1 MSADN
6 YIVVDHDGDVFQ
18 LLEGSMSCKL
28 EDEDYKPTLMDTVA
42 TAKEVDVIIA
52 DYGYTEYGVEW
63 TENATFVSHD
73 TFEAYAVLKRVALAD
88 EATHKALD
96 ELSKLHTKMVTLA
109 NKLDEHLKKP
119 DAHNPAFMYKDK
131 K

>member
-1 MSADN
+1 
-6 YIVVDHDGDVFQ
+6 
-18 LLEGSMSCKL
+18 MSCNIG
-28 EDEDYKPTLMDTVA
+28 DEDYKPALMDTVA

-63 TENATFVSHD
+63 TDAASRARTAAYGRGDPAT
-73 TFEAYAVLKRVALAD
+73 TRVLEKTIDALS
-88 EATHKALD
+88 E
-96 ELSKLHTKMVTLA
+96 LHTKVVNLA
-109 NKLDEHLKKP
+109 NKLDEHLKSP

>member
-1 MSADN
+1 MSSDD
-6 YIVVDHDGDVFQ
+6 YLVVDHDGDVFQ
-18 LLEGSMSCKL
+18 VYDGSMSCKL
-28 EDEDYKPTLMDTVA
+28 EDENYKPALMDTVA

-63 TENATFVSHD
+63 TDAATAAAHD
-73 TFEAYAVLKRVALAD
+73 VGGRAIE
-88 EATHKALD
+88 KALD
-96 ELSKLHTKMVTLA
+96 KISELNIKVVNLA
-109 NKLDEHLKKP
+109 NKLEEHLKTP